1 MSKHHK
7 GDLFE
12 FTLVKTLTALYD
24 IVTRNNDKFINQTLW
39 QEKVSTA
46 VTLTDHIL
54 EPCTFPD
61 LQLYFYLASCR
72 KKSLLLLNSSPF
84 HFFFQHFHISLQT
97 FIKSK
102 IMCNEPSHVT
112 FLHLRVLTDNR
123 TVLCMVSATISMLIS
138 SNFSTEIRLYPETI

>member
-46 VTLTDHIL
+46 VTLTDHMHIPRFTIIFL
-54 EPCTFPD
+54 SGQ
-61 LQLYFYLASCR
+61 LQ
-72 KKSLLLLNSSPF
+72 KKIF
-84 HFFFQHFHISLQT
+84 TAF
-97 FIKSK
+97 K
-102 IMCNEPSHVT
+102 
-112 FLHLRVLTDNR
+112 
-123 TVLCMVSATISMLIS
+123 
-138 SNFSTEIRLYPETI
+138 